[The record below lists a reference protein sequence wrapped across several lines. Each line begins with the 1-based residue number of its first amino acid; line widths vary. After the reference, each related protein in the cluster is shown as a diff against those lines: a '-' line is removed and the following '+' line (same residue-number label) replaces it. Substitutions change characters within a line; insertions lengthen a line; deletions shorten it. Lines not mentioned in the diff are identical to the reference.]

1 MAENSIYKNSNVDIF
16 IYSHIP
22 FVPIATD
29 KTFKV
34 LTNNNSPSY
43 YFNTDLAIYRDY
55 TGDNISD
62 KNLMYNEYSGFYWI
76 WKNYP
81 IKDYVGMNH
90 YRRMY
95 RCFDDLPDVNEIFKT
110 KKIILS
116 TPFILV
122 YQHNSEKVKKG
133 QIATNYEWYKYWH
146 CIDDLDL
153 TGKIIQ
159 ELYPEYMDGFEKM
172 CNSEYIF
179 NSSMFIMDKET
190 YFKYCEFVF
199 SILNRF
205 NEIRGFKT
213 SEDCI
218 KYVTEH
224 KDQYINK
231 EDSGH
236 SYYDVEK
243 QSRIIGYLAER
254 ILATF
259 LMHGGENSLEHNAH
273 FLSWGMVYQED
284 YQSPFVKQ

>member
-1 MAENSIYKNSNVDIF
+1 MEEKDKYKNSDVDIF

-34 LTNNNSPSY
+34 LTNNNSPAY

-81 IKDYVGMNH
+81 IKKYVGMNH
-90 YRRMY
+90 YRRIY
-95 RCFDDLPDVNEIFKT
+95 NCFNDLPDVDEIFKT
-110 KKIILS
+110 NKIILS
-116 TPFILV
+116 TPFRLV
-122 YQHNSEKVKKG
+122 YRYDTELVKNG
-133 QIATNYEWYKYWH
+133 QMANNYEWYAYWH

-153 TGKIIQ
+153 VGKIIQ
-159 ELYPEYMDGFEKM
+159 ELYPEYMDGYNKM

-179 NSSMFIMDKET
+179 NSSMFIMDKQT
-190 YFKYCEFVF
+190 YNEYCTFVF
-199 SILNRF
+199 SILDRF

-218 KYVTEH
+218 KYVEAN
-224 KDQYINK
+224 KDKYITK
-231 EDSGH
+231 KDSGH
-236 SYYDVEK
+236 GYYNVEK

-259 LMHGGENSLEHNAH
+259 LMHGGKDSLEHNAY
-273 FLSWGMVYQED
+273 FVKWGMVPEEIYK
-284 YQSPFVKQ
+284 SPFIEK